1 MESEIILLDTG
12 ILIDYFR
19 KKNKSKSTFYSI
31 SKFYN
36 SFAVSIVTKYEIM
49 VGSTNEQSF
58 FWQEFFEQVEV
69 IPFDENC
76 LKVAVSNYK
85 YLRRKNQLIEI
96 EDLFIGST
104 GIAYNLKIATLNPQH
119 FQRMEKLQLLEMN
132 V

>member
-19 KKNKSKSTFYSI
+19 KKNKSKSTFYSS

-58 FWQEFFEQVEV
+58 FWQEFFGQVEV

-76 LKVAVSNYK
+76 LNVAVSNYK

-119 FQRMEKLQLLEMN
+119 FQRMEKLQLLEIN